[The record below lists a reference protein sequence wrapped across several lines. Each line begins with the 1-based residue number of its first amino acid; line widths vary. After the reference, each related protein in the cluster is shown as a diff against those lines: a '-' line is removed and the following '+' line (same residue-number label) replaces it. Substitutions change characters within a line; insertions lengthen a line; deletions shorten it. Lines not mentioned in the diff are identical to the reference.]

1 MSKVLICGNDR
12 ELCLKIKESA
22 KSRTDLFDE
31 AEVAESLAEFEKIT
45 KECAFDTFIA
55 VCEEDFIWEELL
67 LKLRGLDGNICFI
80 ALCNDEDFKTLY
92 RIAELKAKG
101 VALAMD
107 WKEGIARIFDN
118 LSKERSAAQFL
129 SDFITN
135 ENINDKI
142 YFHLNGNDM
151 PYFEQ
156 LFDCLKV
163 CRESRE
169 NVTAVCTKLVG
180 VIYDYLESQGF
191 KSARFQRS
199 GAIRTLSE
207 FKHLSEIIQYTRERY
222 FNILQFETQKNQD
235 YYHAIADNI
244 REFIDVNYA
253 GDAMCVPKIAERFHF
268 SANYVNGIFKSQMG
282 RTIPNY
288 ITEVRLSA
296 AKRLLTETKEPISDI
311 ATRVGYSRLTY
322 FSRIFKNKYNIS
334 PIDYRNK
341 FSPGSAKSIS
351 G

>member
-1 MSKVLICGNDR
+1 MSRVLICGND
-12 ELCLKIKESA
+12 EKLCLKIKESA
-22 KSRTDLFDE
+22 NRCRDLFDA
-31 AEVAESLAEFEKIT
+31 AETAVSLEEFKKAT
-45 KECAFDTFIA
+45 KSRAFDTFIA
-55 VCEEDFIWEELL
+55 ICKDDFIWEELL
-67 LKLRGLDGNICFI
+67 LTLRGLDGNIRFI
-80 ALCNDEDFKTLY
+80 AICKSGDFKTLY
-92 RIAELKAKG
+92 RVAELGAKD
-101 VALAMD
+101 VALIHK
-107 WKEGIARIFDN
+107 WKDGISRIFDR
-118 LSKERSAAQFL
+118 LSKEQAVSRFL

-135 ENINDKI
+135 ENISDKI

-156 LFDCLKV
+156 LFECLRN

-169 NVTAVCTKLVG
+169 TVIAICTKLIG
-180 VIYDYLESQGF
+180 TIYDYLESQGF
-191 KSARFQRS
+191 KSAKFQRS
-199 GAIRTLSE
+199 GAINTLSG
-207 FKHLSEIIQYTRERY
+207 FTHLSEIIQYTHDRY
-222 FNILQFETQKNQD
+222 FNIFQFETQKNQD

-244 REFIDVNYA
+244 REFIEANYA

-282 RTIPNY
+282 RTIPSY

-341 FSPGSAKSIS
+341 FSPNNTKSI
-351 G
+351 GG